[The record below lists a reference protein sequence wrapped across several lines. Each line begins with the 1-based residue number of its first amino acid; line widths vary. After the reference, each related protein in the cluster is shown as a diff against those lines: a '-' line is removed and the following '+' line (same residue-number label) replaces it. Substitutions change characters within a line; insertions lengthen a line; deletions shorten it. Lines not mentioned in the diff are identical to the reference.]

1 MDLKDR
7 FSEEKVYEKKPLIG
21 GGKIKKSPKKH
32 NMDENWRKLYVELKE
47 KYKQLEIENKKLKK
61 EIKKVTHT

>member
-21 GGKIKKSPKKH
+21 GGKIKKSPK
-32 NMDENWRKLYVELKE
+32 NASVDRLSV
-47 KYKQLEIENKKLKK
+47 
-61 EIKKVTHT
+61 